1 MQSAMTSERTTGG
14 TTLLVLALVATL
26 VSLMLPIYWFDGN
39 RSVAYAR
46 AGFQDD
52 NKGTWKNKYGP
63 VTSLDREFLR
73 AVRAASLSELPAGQA
88 AKSQGSSKTVRTLGK
103 QLVDGYTDLDKQ
115 ILKTGRTIGL
125 SLPSKPTGPQK
136 QYVDEVK
143 QAKGKKFD
151 KLLVNHVRKES
162 GATLAF
168 VSLVRDQTRNSRVRA
183 LATKANTVCLDHL
196 AAVEDTGLID
206 YGSLPNPK

>member
-14 TTLLVLALVATL
+14 TTLVVLALIATL
-26 VSLMLPIYWFDGN
+26 VALLLPIYWFDGN
-39 RSVAYAR
+39 RSIAVSR
-46 AGFQDD
+46 SGWQDD
-52 NKGTWKNKYGP
+52 NKGTWANKYGP
-63 VTSLDREFLR
+63 ITALDRDFLR
-73 AVRAASLSELPAGQA
+73 KLRAASMSEIPAGQA

-115 ILKTGRTIGL
+115 NLKAGRTIGL

-143 QAKGKKFD
+143 QTKGKKFD
-151 KLLVNHVRKES
+151 KLVVNHVRTES
-162 GATLAF
+162 GVTLAL

-183 LATKANTVCLDHL
+183 LATKANTVALDHL

-206 YGSLPNPK
+206 YGARTPPK

>member
-1 MQSAMTSERTTGG
+1 MQSAMTSERTGG
-14 TTLLVLALVATL
+14 TTLVVLALVATL
-26 VSLMLPIYWFDGN
+26 VALMLPIYWFDGN
-39 RSVAYAR
+39 RTIAVSR
-46 AGFQDD
+46 SGWQDD

-63 VTSLDREFLR
+63 VTALDRYFLR
-73 AVRAASLSELPAGQA
+73 QMKAASLAELPAGQV

-115 ILKTGRTIGL
+115 SLKTGRTVGL

-136 QYVDEVK
+136 EYVDEVK
-143 QAKGKKFD
+143 QTKGKKFD
-151 KLLVNHVRKES
+151 RLVVNHVRKES
-162 GATLAF
+162 GSAIAL

-183 LATKANTVCLDHL
+183 LATKANTVVLNHL

-206 YGSLPNPK
+206 YGELVPPK